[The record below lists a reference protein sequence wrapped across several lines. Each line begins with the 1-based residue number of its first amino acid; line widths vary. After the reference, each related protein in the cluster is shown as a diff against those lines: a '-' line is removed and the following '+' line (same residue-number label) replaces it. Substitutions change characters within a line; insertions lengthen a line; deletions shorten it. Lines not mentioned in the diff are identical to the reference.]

1 MLTEGLRIRGAGEE
15 WLAADSRAPPLV
27 LKAGALSTG
36 ETCSLLP
43 ARLLPQQNP
52 HSCENP

>member
-1 MLTEGLRIRGAGEE
+1 MLSEGLRIRGAGEE

-43 ARLLPQQNP
+43 ARLLLQQNP